1 MNTSPDLLNQL
12 RIDRS
17 AAPAPQPANRALW
30 WGIVGVVLLAGAL
43 LAWWFLRET
52 PLPVATAVA
61 RAEAS
66 GGAAAAN
73 SVLDASGY
81 VTARRIATVSS
92 KISGKVLEVYIEEG
106 QRVEQGEVL
115 ARLEPTD
122 ADAQRRLSAAQLASA
137 RSDVVRA
144 QAQLKLA
151 EQTLVRSRDLAAR
164 RLVAAAALD
173 QAQAER
179 DALAAQLQSAR
190 DNAKVATEAL
200 ALSDIGVDN
209 TVVRAPFAGVVTVKA
224 AQPGEIISPISGSGG
239 FTRTGIGTIVDMES
253 LEIQVDVNE
262 AFIGRVKPRQKVEA
276 VLNAYPDWRIPAE
289 VIAIVPT
296 ADRSKAT
303 VKVRI
308 AFKEKDERV
317 VPDMG
322 VRVAFLE
329 DEKPATPQAQ
339 RAARRAGFGVRRCRT
354 EGERDVL
361 TCCAKARPNGRAISV
376 VRQHRPKRAKLKSGV
391 RGRRIRDRRWPA
403 PELKDGQVVEV
414 GEISGSEC

>member
-1 MNTSPDLLNQL
+1 MTSSDLLNQL

-17 AAPAPQPANRALW
+17 AAPPPTKGPGKAALLIGLAVVAVGAAVAFFLLREAPIAVTVTTAQAET
-30 WGIVGVVLLAGAL
+30 GAGAG
-43 LAWWFLRET
+43 
-52 PLPVATAVA
+52 
-61 RAEAS
+61 AS
-66 GGAAAAN
+66 

-106 QRVEQGEVL
+106 QKVAEGEVL

-122 ADAQRRLSAAQLASA
+122 ADAQRALSAAQLAAS
-137 RSDVVRA
+137 RSDVGRA
-144 QAQLKLA
+144 EAQLKLA

-164 RLVAAAALD
+164 KLVAAAALD

-179 DALAAQLQSAR
+179 DSLAAQLQSAR
-190 DNAKVATEAL
+190 DNVLVATRAL
-200 ALSDIGVDN
+200 ALADIGVDN
-209 TVVRAPFAGVVTVKA
+209 TVVRAPFAGVITVKA

-239 FTRTGIGTIVDMES
+239 FTRTGIGTVVDMES

-262 AFIGRVKPRQKVEA
+262 AFIGRVKPQQKVEA

-308 AFKEKDERV
+308 ALLERDDRV

-322 VRVAFLE
+322 VRVSFLE
-329 DEKPATPQAQ
+329 DRSQAVADAPTVVGVSVPAEAVAQ
-339 RAARRAGFGVRRCRT
+339 REGRSVAFVVR
-354 EGERDVL
+354 E
-361 TCCAKARPNGRAISV
+361 GRASL
-376 VRQHRPKRAKLKSGV
+376 RQVEAGETRD
-391 RGRRIRDRRWPA
+391 GRRRISRGLA
-403 PELKDGQVVEV
+403 VGEQVVVSPPAELVDGGKVSV
-414 GEISGSEC
+414 GS

>member
-1 MNTSPDLLNQL
+1 MNNPDLLNQL

-17 AAPAPQPANRALW
+17 AAPAPRHSGGRWPL
-30 WGIVGVVLLAGAL
+30 VL
-43 LAWWFLRET
+43 
-52 PLPVATAVA
+52 
-61 RAEAS
+61 
-66 GGAAAAN
+66 GAAAVLLVAAGAWWGLREDALPVKTATASPEATGVAASGR

-92 KISGKVLEVYIEEG
+92 KVTGKVLEVLIEEG
-106 QRVEQGEVL
+106 QKVKEGDVL

-122 ADAQRRLSAAQLASA
+122 ADAQRDLSAAQLEAA
-137 RSDVVRA
+137 RSNVA
-144 QAQLKLA
+144 GIAAQLKLA
-151 EQTLVRSRDLAAR
+151 DQNLGRTRDLAGR
-164 RLVAAAALD
+164 KLVAAAALD

-190 DNAKVATEAL
+190 SNLQVAVEAL

-209 TVVRAPFAGVVTVKA
+209 TVVRAPFDGVITVKA
-224 AQPGEIISPISGSGG
+224 AQPGEIISPMSAGGG
-239 FTRTGIGTIVDMES
+239 FTRTGIGTVVDMDS

-262 AFIGRVKPRQKVEA
+262 AFIGRVKPKQKVEA

-308 AFKEKDERV
+308 AFREKDDRV

-322 VRVAFLE
+322 VRVSFLE
-329 DEKPATPQAQ
+329 EAPPATTDAPAITGVTVPADAVVQ
-339 RAARRAGFGVRRCRT
+339 RDGRTVVFVVNEGLAGQRVVEAGDVRD
-354 EGERDVL
+354 G
-361 TCCAKARPNGRAISV
+361 
-376 VRQHRPKRAKLKSGV
+376 Q
-391 RGRRIRDRRWPA
+391 RRILRGLA
-403 PELKDGQVVEV
+403 V
-414 GEISGSEC
+414 GEAVVLAPPAELTDGGKVAVAP

>member
-1 MNTSPDLLNQL
+1 MTSPDLLNQL

-17 AAPAPQPANRALW
+17 AAPPPRK
-30 WGIVGVVLLAGAL
+30 GPGLAGL
-43 LAWWFLRET
+43 YIGLAVVAVGAAVAFGLMREP
-52 PLPVATAVA
+52 PLEVATVA
-61 RAEAS
+61 AQAETGEAAGAS
-66 GGAAAAN
+66 

-106 QRVEQGEVL
+106 QKVAEGEVL

-122 ADAQRRLSAAQLASA
+122 ADAQRDLSAAQLAAA
-137 RSDVVRA
+137 RSEVARA
-144 QAQLKLA
+144 QAQLTLA
-151 EQTLVRSRDLAAR
+151 EQTLVRNRDLAAR
-164 RLVAAAALD
+164 QLIAAAALD

-190 DNAKVATEAL
+190 SNAQVAVEAL

-209 TVVRAPFAGVVTVKA
+209 TVVRAPFAGVITVKA

-239 FTRTGIGTIVDMES
+239 FTRTGIGTVVDMES

-308 AFKEKDERV
+308 ALLERDERV

-322 VRVAFLE
+322 VRVSFLE
-329 DEKPATPQAQ
+329 ERAPVEADAPVVVGVSVPAEAVVQ
-339 RAARRAGFGVRRCRT
+339 RDGRSVVFVVRDGRAGLRQV
-354 EGERDVL
+354 EAGEARD
-361 TCCAKARPNGRAISV
+361 
-376 VRQHRPKRAKLKSGV
+376 
-391 RGRRIRDRRWPA
+391 GRRRITRGLA
-403 PELKDGQVVEV
+403 AAEQVVLSPPDALQDEGKV
-414 GEISGSEC
+414 TPRS

>member
-1 MNTSPDLLNQL
+1 MTTSPDLLNQL

-17 AAPAPQPANRALW
+17 AAPPPRPPRRGLGLA
-30 WGIVGVVLLAGAL
+30 VGAVVVLAAGAI
-43 LAWWFLRET
+43 AWWALREE
-52 PLPVATAVA
+52 PLPVK
-61 RAEAS
+61 
-66 GGAAAAN
+66 AAAAQPVAVGTASAGT

-92 KISGKVLEVYIEEG
+92 KVTGKVLEVLIEEG
-106 QRVEQGEVL
+106 QKVKQGEVL

-122 ADAQRRLSAAQLASA
+122 ADAQRDLSAAQLEAA
-137 RSDVVRA
+137 RSNVTGIA
-144 QAQLKLA
+144 AQLKLA
-151 EQTLVRSRDLAAR
+151 DQNLVRMRDMAAR
-164 RLVAAAALD
+164 KLVAAAMLD

-190 DNAKVATEAL
+190 SNLQVAVEAL

-209 TVVRAPFAGVVTVKA
+209 TVVRAPFDGVITVKA
-224 AQPGEIISPISGSGG
+224 AQPGEIISPMSAGGG
-239 FTRTGIGTIVDMES
+239 FTRTGIGTVVDMDS

-262 AFIGRVKPRQKVEA
+262 AFIGRVKPKQKVEA

-322 VRVAFLE
+322 VRVSFLE
-329 DEKPATPQAQ
+329 EATPAEANAPAITGVTVPTEAVVQ
-339 RAARRAGFGVRRCRT
+339 REGKTVAYVVR
-354 EGERDVL
+354 D
-361 TCCAKARPNGRAISV
+361 GRASLREIE
-376 VRQHRPKRAKLKSGV
+376 AGD
-391 RGRRIRDRRWPA
+391 IRDGQRRVLRGLA
-403 PELKDGQVVEV
+403 VGEQVVLAPPAELADGGKV
-414 GEISGSEC
+414 AVTP

>member
-1 MNTSPDLLNQL
+1 MASPDLLDQL

-17 AAPAPQPANRALW
+17 AAPPPRKGPGRAGWIIGL
-30 WGIVGVVLLAGAL
+30 VVVLVGAAV
-43 LAWWFLRET
+43 AWGLLREA
-52 PLPVATAVA
+52 PLAVDTVAAQ
-61 RAEAS
+61 AET
-66 GGAAAAN
+66 GAAAGAS

-92 KISGKVLEVYIEEG
+92 KISGKVMEVYIEEG
-106 QRVEQGEVL
+106 QKVAEGEVL

-122 ADAQRRLSAAQLASA
+122 ADAQRDLSAAQLAAA

-144 QAQLKLA
+144 QAQLTLA
-151 EQTLVRSRDLAAR
+151 EQTLVRNRGLAAR
-164 RLVAAAALD
+164 QLIAAAALD

-190 DNAKVATEAL
+190 SNAQVAVEAL

-209 TVVRAPFAGVVTVKA
+209 TVVRAPFAGVITVKA

-239 FTRTGIGTIVDMES
+239 FTRTGIGTVVDMES

-262 AFIGRVKPRQKVEA
+262 AFIGRVKPKQKVQA

-308 AFKEKDERV
+308 ALLERDDRV

-322 VRVAFLE
+322 VRVSFLE
-329 DEKPATPQAQ
+329 D
-339 RAARRAGFGVRRCRT
+339 RAAADAGAPAVVGVSVPAEAVVQRDGRSVAFVVRDGRAGLRQVQA
-354 EGERDVL
+354 GETRD
-361 TCCAKARPNGRAISV
+361 
-376 VRQHRPKRAKLKSGV
+376 
-391 RGRRIRDRRWPA
+391 GRRRVTSGLA
-403 PELKDGQVVEV
+403 AGEQVVLSPPAGLEDEAKV
-414 GEISGSEC
+414 TTRF